1 LLPNIFGKMNRF
13 HEGFLTGPSPGF
25 QGDGL
30 TSVDYDL
37 SYSHSMKC
45 NRDDP
50 GAIHMNALQRLKHP
64 VETASCNILHPIAV
78 RKVSKQMPSEETL
91 NDLSEFF
98 KVFADKT
105 RIGILWA
112 LSFSEMCVCDLSMLL
127 KVKQPAISQHLKTLR
142 QMRLVKTRRDGKVV
156 YYNLDD
162 DHIHAM
168 LNLGLN
174 HIQEA

>member
-1 LLPNIFGKMNRF
+1 
-13 HEGFLTGPSPGF
+13 
-25 QGDGL
+25 
-30 TSVDYDL
+30 
-37 SYSHSMKC
+37 
-45 NRDDP
+45 
-50 GAIHMNALQRLKHP
+50 MNAIQSLNRLA
-64 VETASCNILHPIAV
+64 ETPACNILHPITV
-78 RKVSKQMPSEETL
+78 RKVSRQIPSEERL
-91 NDLSEFF
+91 ENLSEFF

-112 LSFSEMCVCDLSMLL
+112 LSLSEMCVCDLSMLL

-168 LNLGLN
+168 LNLGLK
-174 HIQEA
+174 HIQEG